1 MIIHFRR
8 QRLLFWITAWCVLS
22 LSSLLA
28 QTDDK
33 RFPHR
38 VISAEEIKKAG
49 DEQFKLVLHYL
60 LPGVFP
66 RTVEGWNTR
75 LDDFVFY
82 VDNERCEPEYLDDLD
97 PHQVKRISI
106 WEKRWEPTP
115 MAFPN
120 LAYFR
125 YVVSIETI

>member
-1 MIIHFRR
+1 MNSNLRGPC
-8 QRLLFWITAWCVLS
+8 LLLWIAAWCVLS
-22 LSSLLA
+22 LSSLYA
-28 QTDDK
+28 QTDNL

-49 DEQFKLVLHYL
+49 DDQFKLVLHYL
-60 LPGVFP
+60 MPDVFP

-75 LDDFVFY
+75 LHDFVFY

-97 PHQVKRISI
+97 PHLVKRISI

-125 YVVSIETI
+125 FVVSIETI